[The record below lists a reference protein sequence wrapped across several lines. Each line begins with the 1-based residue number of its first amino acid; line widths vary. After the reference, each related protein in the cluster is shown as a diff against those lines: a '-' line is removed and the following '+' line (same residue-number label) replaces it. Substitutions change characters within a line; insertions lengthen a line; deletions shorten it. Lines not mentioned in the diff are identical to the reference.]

1 MAEPDS
7 GKTQD
12 QSDLD
17 GVAGARTLLRRD
29 G

>member
-1 MAEPDS
+1 MADPDS
-7 GKTQD
+7 RKTQD

-17 GVAGARTLLRRD
+17 GGAGARTLLRRN

>member
-1 MAEPDS
+1 MAEPDN
-7 GKTQD
+7 GKTRD

-17 GVAGARTLLRRD
+17 GVAGARTLLRHD

>member
-7 GKTQD
+7 GKTRD

-17 GVAGARTLLRRD
+17 GVVGPRTLLRRD